1 MIAKKLLEIQKGL
14 RALGKDA
21 KAYNYNY
28 VSGDKLLYYVRPK
41 MDELGLLLLPEV
53 LGVDTKEVLY
63 PQWDSKAKAVVDKK
77 EVLYILSMRM
87 TWTDTEDGETLSQEW
102 KAAGMN
108 AFDKGYGSALTYGE
122 RYYLLKVFHIAT
134 DADDVDAVSAE
145 RDKAMEGAV
154 AASEP
159 SPAPGTQAATPGFK
173 PMEINK
179 YWKVVKAAAEGR
191 TSKAG
196 KTYRAEYWEQTHA
209 GRAEMAKFDDDVDQY
224 KIDNGF
230 YDKQGN

>member
-14 RALGKDA
+14 RALEKDA
-21 KAYNYNY
+21 KGYNYTY
-28 VSGDKLLYYVRPK
+28 VSGDKLLFHVRPK

-134 DADDVDAVSAE
+134 DADDVDAISTE

-154 AASEP
+154 AAQAP
-159 SPAPGTQAATPGFK
+159 SPAPGAQAATPGFK
-173 PMEINK
+173 PMDIND
-179 YWKVVKAAAEGR
+179 YWKVVQAAAEGK
-191 TSKAG
+191 TSKSG
-196 KTYRAEYWEQTHA
+196 RTYREEYREQTHA
-209 GRAEMAKFDDDVDQY
+209 GRTEMEKFDDDVKQY
-224 KIDNGF
+224 KIDNGY
-230 YDKQGN
+230 YDKQRN

>member
-53 LGVDTKEVLY
+53 LGVDIREVLY

-87 TWTDTEDGETLSQEW
+87 TWTDTEDGETLAQEW

-145 RDKAMEGAV
+145 RDKAMEGAS
-154 AASEP
+154 A
-159 SPAPGTQAATPGFK
+159 GTQAATPGYK
-173 PMEINK
+173 PMDIND
-179 YWKVVKAAAEGR
+179 YWKVIKAAAEGKTTKSGR
-191 TSKAG
+191 
-196 KTYRAEYWEQTHA
+196 TYREEYREKTHA

-230 YDKQGN
+230 YDKQGD